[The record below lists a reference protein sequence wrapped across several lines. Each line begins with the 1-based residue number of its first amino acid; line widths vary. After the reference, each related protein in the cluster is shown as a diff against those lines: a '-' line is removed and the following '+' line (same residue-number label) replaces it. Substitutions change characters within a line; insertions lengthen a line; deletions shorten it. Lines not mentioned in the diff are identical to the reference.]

1 MMKVLL
7 IVDNIAIRAKMIWV
21 MIVVLISIFDVFE
34 IENVEAILYMQIVI
48 GVISKELHNSTLAI
62 WEIWALINL
71 LIVILSL

>member
-1 MMKVLL
+1 
-7 IVDNIAIRAKMIWV
+7 

-62 WEIWALINL
+62 
-71 LIVILSL
+71 